1 MSAVKREGL
10 AARLIKDSQQI
21 NEGLSE
27 LGLIPENQPSAEPV
41 DAGKAVLMVE
51 IEKKNQKIQELTK
64 EKAELLSQLEQL
76 EQENSGFRADIDRLS
91 EQLAALQAENEELR
105 KTGSSREIP
114 SPDLDVRSMVQEL
127 KILSS
132 YYARGMV
139 SHMVAERTYLA
150 MREMM
155 SYLEDVSRAKRIR
168 EGEFWN
174 VAIWFFHAVFSR
186 FRDEESFTEMVSAL
200 KDSSESAEVLLRL
213 CSMLFA
219 YLDIDGW
226 KR

>member
-1 MSAVKREGL
+1 MSAAKREGL

-114 SPDLDVRSMVQEL
+114 SP
-127 KILSS
+127 I
-132 YYARGMV
+132 
-139 SHMVAERTYLA
+139 
-150 MREMM
+150 
-155 SYLEDVSRAKRIR
+155 
-168 EGEFWN
+168 
-174 VAIWFFHAVFSR
+174 
-186 FRDEESFTEMVSAL
+186 
-200 KDSSESAEVLLRL
+200 
-213 CSMLFA
+213 
-219 YLDIDGW
+219 
-226 KR
+226 

>member
-1 MSAVKREGL
+1 MSAAKREGL

-139 SHMVAERTYLA
+139 SHTVAEHLSAMGNDVLPRGCLQSQEDSRGRVLECCYLVF
-150 MREMM
+150 R
-155 SYLEDVSRAKRIR
+155 
-168 EGEFWN
+168 
-174 VAIWFFHAVFSR
+174 AVFSR
-186 FRDEESFTEMVSAL
+186 FRTKKHHRMVSSL
-200 KDSSESAEVLLRL
+200 NDSSESAEVLLRL

-219 YLDIDGW
+219 HLDIDGW
-226 KR
+226 K